1 MAEKR
6 AQSEPFIED
15 ADLFPSDDQKKR
27 ASFEGDARRRK
38 AQQRR
43 RRSSVFQYIAIL
55 FMAAFALLLITFLM
69 ERRQSQQQID
79 DLRQSVSAYQTLQ
92 GLIDENNQ
100 LKEDADKLDDQIRDL
115 ESQLAAAQTQKTE
128 LDAQLQARD
137 KTVEAMHWFW
147 QLNEASAR
155 GRVALCRELIAA
167 MEEAG
172 LQEYLP
178 RENIT
183 STDRFSPYERYQ
195 EIYGLV
201 IG

>member
-27 ASFEGDARRRK
+27 ASPEGDARRRK
-38 AQQRR
+38 GQQRR

-115 ESQLAAAQTQKTE
+115 ESQLATAQTQKTE

-183 STDRFSPYERYQ
+183 TTDRFSPYERYQ

>member
-6 AQSEPFIED
+6 TQSEPFIEN
-15 ADLFPSDDQKKR
+15 ADLFPSNDRKKR
-27 ASFEGDARRRK
+27 ASPEEDARRRK
-38 AQQRR
+38 GQQRR

-100 LKEDADKLDDQIRDL
+100 LKEDAGKLNNQLNELDDQLDAL
-115 ESQLAAAQTQKTE
+115 NAQLTE
-128 LDAQLQARD
+128 LGTLVEND
-137 KTVEAMHWFW
+137 KKAIEAMHWFW
-147 QLNEASAR
+147 QLNEASVR
-155 GRVALCRELIAA
+155 GRTTQCRELISA
-167 MEEAG
+167 MEEAN

-178 RENIT
+178 KENIT
-183 STDRFSPYERYQ
+183 DTDRFSPYDRYM
-195 EIYGLV
+195 EIRGLV
-201 IG
+201 IR

>member
-6 AQSEPFIED
+6 SQSEPFIEN
-15 ADLFPSDDQKKR
+15 ADLFPPDDQKKR
-27 ASFEGDARRRK
+27 ASPEADARRRK
-38 AQQRR
+38 GQQRR

-100 LKEDADKLDDQIRDL
+100 LKEDAGKLDDQIRDL
-115 ESQLAAAQTQKTE
+115 ESQLSIAQSQNTE
-128 LDAQLQARD
+128 LDAQLKERE

-147 QLNEASAR
+147 QLNEASVR
-155 GRVALCRELIAA
+155 GRTTQCRELITS

-178 RENIT
+178 KVNT
-183 STDRFSPYERYQ
+183 TGTDRFSPYDRYM
-195 EIYGLV
+195 EIRGLV
-201 IG
+201 IR

>member
-27 ASFEGDARRRK
+27 ASPEGDARRRK
-38 AQQRR
+38 GQQRR

-92 GLIDENNQ
+92 GLIDENDQ
-100 LKEDADKLDDQIRDL
+100 LKKDADKLDDQIRDL
-115 ESQLAAAQTQKTE
+115 KSQLSAAETQKTE
-128 LDAQLQARD
+128 LDARLQERE

-183 STDRFSPYERYQ
+183 TTDRFSPYERYK

>member
-15 ADLFPSDDQKKR
+15 ADLVPPDGKKKG
-27 ASFEGDARRRK
+27 ASTEGNTRRRK
-38 AQQRR
+38 GQQRR

-100 LKEDADKLDDQIRDL
+100 LKEDADKLDDQIRNLD
-115 ESQLAAAQTQKTE
+115 SQLAAAQTQKNE
-128 LDAQLQARD
+128 LDAQLQERD
-137 KTVEAMHWFW
+137 KTIEAMHWFW

-172 LQEYLP
+172 LQEHLP

-195 EIYGLV
+195 EIHGLV

>member
-27 ASFEGDARRRK
+27 ASPEGDARRRK
-38 AQQRR
+38 GQQRR

-115 ESQLAAAQTQKTE
+115 ESQLATAQTQKTE
-128 LDAQLQARD
+128 LDAQIQARD

-167 MEEAG
+167 MEDAG

-183 STDRFSPYERYQ
+183 TTDRFSPYERYK

>member
-15 ADLFPSDDQKKR
+15 ADLFPPDDKKK
-27 ASFEGDARRRK
+27 SVSGDGEARRRK
-38 AQQRR
+38 GQQRR

-100 LKEDADKLDDQIRDL
+100 LKEDADKLDDQLRELDG
-115 ESQLAAAQTQKTE
+115 QLDALNAQLTE
-128 LDAQLQARD
+128 LDTLVQNEE
-137 KTVEAMHWFW
+137 KTIEAMHWFW
-147 QLNEASAR
+147 QLNEASVR
-155 GRVALCRELIAA
+155 GRVAQCRELIAA

-183 STDRFSPYERYQ
+183 TTDRFSPYERYQ
-195 EIYGLV
+195 EIHGLV